1 MMIYFAFEKNNIQ
14 SAVVFVRGH
23 AWLVAW
29 YRKVNNKNNIINNNN
44 SKTDFLIVKLSQNKV
59 WNNCW

>member
-1 MMIYFAFEKNNIQ
+1 MIYFAFEKNNIQ

-29 YRKVNNKNNIINNNN
+29 YRKVDNNNN
-44 SKTDFLIVKLSQNKV
+44 NNNNNKTDF
-59 WNNCW
+59 